1 MPSAAASYCKR
12 LATIFSTSLPIVF
25 RSTMGWNALGVL
37 YAGFPGF
44 GMTTVR
50 EVLNYSGHMPA
61 TRQALATQRRTS
73 ATLSFLTRIL
83 RCHHVR

>member
-1 MPSAAASYCKR
+1 
-12 LATIFSTSLPIVF
+12 
-25 RSTMGWNALGVL
+25 MGRNALGVL

-61 TRQALATQRRTS
+61 ARQALATQRRMS
-73 ATLSFLTRIL
+73 VTLSLLTRVF
-83 RCHHVR
+83 RCRHVR